1 MSRNGHDK
9 GVSKVLPPILV
20 AKTRRSPVSD
30 EWINLGG
37 AVPFKDGTGY
47 NVHLLDP
54 IPENWDRKFVV
65 LMMPVEPEE

>member
-37 AVPFKDGTGY
+37 AVPFKDGTATTYICSILFPRTGI
-47 NVHLLDP
+47 VSLSCL
-54 IPENWDRKFVV
+54 
-65 LMMPVEPEE
+65 